1 MKYVSI
7 PSAWPNFVTKKT
19 KKKPLP
25 SFSSLRG
32 SREQDFR
39 KESIIDQTGEERST
53 SRVIKKISSMREDI
67 SMRKAARR
75 RLNNFINQK

>member
-1 MKYVSI
+1 
-7 PSAWPNFVTKKT
+7 
-19 KKKPLP
+19 
-25 SFSSLRG
+25 LRG